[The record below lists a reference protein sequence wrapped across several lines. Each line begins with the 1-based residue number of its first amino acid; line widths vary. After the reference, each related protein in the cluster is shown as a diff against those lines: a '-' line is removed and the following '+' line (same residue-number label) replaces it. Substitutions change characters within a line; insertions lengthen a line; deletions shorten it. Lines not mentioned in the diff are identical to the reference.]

1 MESSRGQSKESQ
13 GGKSKRKKR
22 KEKKQEEKK
31 KKRKPKKNRMMEVK
45 KVAEK
50 WEIWNKKEETAKS
63 EEEVKKLVS
72 EKFHKW
78 IYVFGKKAS
87 ERMPMRKLWDHA
99 IETKERFMLRKGKVY
114 LLSREEREEVHEF
127 IQEQLE
133 KEYIKSSKLSQI
145 AFVFFVGRRIIRNI

>member
-1 MESSRGQSKESQ
+1 
-13 GGKSKRKKR
+13 
-22 KEKKQEEKK
+22 
-31 KKRKPKKNRMMEVK
+31 
-45 KVAEK
+45 
-50 WEIWNKKEETAKS
+50 
-63 EEEVKKLVS
+63 
-72 EKFHKW
+72 
-78 IYVFGKKAS
+78 VFGKKAS

-114 LLSREEREEVHEF
+114 LLSREEREEVHKF